1 MTSKLRTG
9 AIALASL
16 LLIVPSVSS
25 TSFAQGHGRGHHG
38 GGGGGGAVVRGGGGG
53 GGGGAIRMAPS
64 GGGGMQFNRGT
75 TYSAPSFNRGYVA
88 PNYVQH
94 RNVYSRNFY
103 YGNNYYYPR
112 HRYRHRYGYYSP
124 FLFLGGPRYYVRS
137 YGPGWCRG
145 LHRGRHWA
153 PRIGWHAGLHRG
165 LFRCY

>member
-112 HRYRHRYGYYSP
+112 HRYRHHYGYYSP
-124 FLFLGGPRYYVRS
+124 FLFLGG
-137 YGPGWCRG
+137 
-145 LHRGRHWA
+145 L
-153 PRIGWHAGLHRG
+153 
-165 LFRCY
+165 